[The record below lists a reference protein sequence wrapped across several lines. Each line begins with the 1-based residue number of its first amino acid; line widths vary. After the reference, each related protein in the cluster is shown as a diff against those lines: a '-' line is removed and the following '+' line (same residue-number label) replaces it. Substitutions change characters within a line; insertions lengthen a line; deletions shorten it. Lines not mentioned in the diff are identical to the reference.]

1 MIGITAEKVGRAC
14 SHLGTIETKVSGEL
28 ALQVL
33 WLPCPYWKSC
43 AGITFDGQIGIECW
57 VSKWLKHFGPWSL
70 TPFQR
75 DRSGCNSLKHD
86 FRMHQK

>member
-43 AGITFDGQIGIECW
+43 AGITFDGQIGIEC
-57 VSKWLKHFGPWSL
+57 
-70 TPFQR
+70 
-75 DRSGCNSLKHD
+75 
-86 FRMHQK
+86 